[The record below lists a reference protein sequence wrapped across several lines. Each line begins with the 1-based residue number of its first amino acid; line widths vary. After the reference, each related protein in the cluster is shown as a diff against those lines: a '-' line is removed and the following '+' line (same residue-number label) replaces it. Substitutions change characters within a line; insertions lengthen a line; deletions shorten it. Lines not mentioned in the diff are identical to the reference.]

1 MKIKINESTYKR
13 VMGKLLSEDDI
24 NIDIS
29 LGFQLLEQVDSEEE
43 DELEV
48 MKRKVSS
55 INPTEFSN
63 KPKFQTLSQFAGD
76 GWFEKYLDEPTNDIK
91 ENNPE

>member
-13 VMGKLLSEDDI
+13 VMGKLLSEDGI

-29 LGFQLLEQVDSEEE
+29 SGFQLLENTEIKE

-48 MKRKVSS
+48 MKRRLTSD
-55 INPTEFSN
+55 NPIESSN

-76 GWFEKYLDEPTNDIK
+76 GWLEKYLDEPTNDD
-91 ENNPE
+91 ELTNDV

>member
-1 MKIKINESTYKR
+1 MKIKINEETYKR
-13 VMGKLLSEDDI
+13 VMEKLLSEDEIPMMEDLTP
-24 NIDIS
+24 NQDE
-29 LGFQLLEQVDSEEE
+29 GE

-48 MKRKVSS
+48 MKRKLTSS
-55 INPTEFSN
+55 EPIQRSN

-76 GWFEKYLDEPTNDIK
+76 GWIEKYLGEPTTDLK

>member
-13 VMGKLLSEDDI
+13 VMGKLLSEDGIDI
-24 NIDIS
+24 NIS
-29 LGFQLLEQVDSEEE
+29 SGFELLENAETEE

-48 MKRKVSS
+48 MKRKLTSD
-55 INPTEFSN
+55 NPIEASN

-76 GWFEKYLDEPTNDIK
+76 GWFEKYLDEPTN
-91 ENNPE
+91 NV

>member
-13 VMGKLLSEDDI
+13 VMGKLLSEDGIDI
-24 NIDIS
+24 NIS
-29 LGFQLLEQVDSEEE
+29 SGFELLENAETEE

-48 MKRKVSS
+48 MKRKLTSD
-55 INPTEFSN
+55 NPIESSN

-76 GWFEKYLDEPTNDIK
+76 GWFEKYLDEPTN
-91 ENNPE
+91 NV